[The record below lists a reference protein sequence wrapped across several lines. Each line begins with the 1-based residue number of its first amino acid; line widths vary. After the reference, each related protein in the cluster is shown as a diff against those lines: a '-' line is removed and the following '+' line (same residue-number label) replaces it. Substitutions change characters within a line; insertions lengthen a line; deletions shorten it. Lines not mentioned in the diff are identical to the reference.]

1 MKVTLRNKPISKG
14 RRTLYLDF
22 YPPIVHPETGKP
34 TRREFLQLYLIA
46 KPTGEMERE
55 HNKETRILAESICAQ
70 RQLKIQAGNYGFLK
84 SSRQN
89 LNFAS
94 YFKDLCEKRKSSIG
108 NYDSWL
114 SSSRHF
120 SQFTNGQ
127 CPIETLNEKLVQ
139 DFRAYLLQAKSLRNT
154 KNSARLS
161 QNAAHSYFNKFR
173 AAIGA
178 AFLENLIDS
187 NPCLRVKTIKQ
198 TETDRAYLSIEELN
212 KLANTECEIPDLK
225 KAALFSAL
233 TGLRWV
239 DIKNLHWSQIHFSDA
254 SGYTVHFR
262 QQKTGGFEVHNISD
276 QAYSI
281 LGKAEPGENRV
292 FPTLE
297 YSAWMLMKLK
307 DWLTSAAIYK
317 KITFHNFRH
326 TYATLQLSNGT
337 DIYTL
342 SKMLGHRNVKTTQ
355 AYTKVV
361 DKLRIEAAN
370 RIKLD
375 M

>member
-22 YPPIVHPETGKP
+22 YPPIINPETGKP
-34 TRREFLQLYLIA
+34 TRREFLGLYVFA
-46 KPTGEMERE
+46 KPVGEIERE
-55 HNKETRILAESICAQ
+55 HNKETKILADSICAQ
-70 RQLKIQAGNYGFLK
+70 RQLKVQAGNYGFLK
-84 SSRQN
+84 TQQN
-89 LNFAS
+89 INFAN
-94 YFKDLCEKRKSSIG
+94 YFKNLCEQRKTSIG

-114 SSSRHF
+114 SSSQHF
-120 SQFTNGQ
+120 SQFTKEQ
-127 CPIETLNEKLVQ
+127 CPMETLSEKLVEG
-139 DFRAYLLQAKSLRNT
+139 FRDHLLQANSLRNT
-154 KNSARLS
+154 KNTARLS

-173 AAIGA
+173 AAVGY
-178 AFLENLIDS
+178 AFRENLIDS
-187 NPCLRVKTIKQ
+187 NPCLKVKSIKQ
-198 TETDRAYLSIEELN
+198 TETDRAYLSLEELN
-212 KLANTECEIPDLK
+212 KLSKTECDLPDLK
-225 KAALFSAL
+225 RAALFSAL

-239 DIKNLHWSQIHFSDA
+239 DIKNLSWSQIHFSEA
-254 SGYTVHFR
+254 SGYTLHFR
-262 QQKTGGFEVHNISD
+262 QRKTGGFEVHNISE

-281 LGKAEPGENRV
+281 LGRQPIGENSI

-307 DWLTSAAIYK
+307 DWLTLATIYK

-326 TYATLQLSNGT
+326 TYATLQLSQGT

-361 DKLRIEAAN
+361 DKLKVEAAN